1 VTHLTMEQLIALR
14 EPGLEPGVQAW
25 RDHAAECAACGAEL
39 DRLDQRV
46 ARLKALPALR
56 PSRDRLAIV
65 MARANAER
73 RARRRNRALRLVL
86 VGVALAASVTLA
98 VTAVRSLRPERTLV
112 RVAPDGAE
120 LASPELEQVMS
131 RSQQLERAIA
141 SFDLDRQVVDGR
153 TAGITQTLEDRLAR
167 VDRQIEMVDVMTG
180 VARQQEAL
188 RLWRERVGLL
198 DALMD
203 VHLTGARYVGF

>member
-1 VTHLTMEQLIALR
+1 VTHLTMEQLTALR

-25 RDHAAECAACGAEL
+25 RDHAAECPVCRTEL

-46 ARLKALPALR
+46 ARLKALPTLR
-56 PSRDRLAIV
+56 PGQDRFSIV
-65 MARANAER
+65 SARAAAER
-73 RARRRNRALRLVL
+73 RSARRRQAIRFTL
-86 VGVALAASVTLA
+86 VGLAMAASITL
-98 VTAVRSLRPERTLV
+98 VVGVVRMARPERQLV
-112 RVAPDGAE
+112 RVSPDGG
-120 LASPELEQVMS
+120 LASPELEQVMN

-141 SFDLDRQVVDGR
+141 QFDQDRQVVDGR
-153 TAGITQTLEDRLAR
+153 TASITETLEDRLAR
-167 VDRQIEMVDVMTG
+167 VDRQIEMVDVMNG
-180 VARQQEAL
+180 SARQQEAL